1 MVDSDWTHNGGTD
14 VGGTVTLQM
23 TMWHQGTEKDEVTFE
38 IVDFEFEGTMCVE
51 DTDAFAFTYME
62 YADMYMYNDD
72 SEESSCAAG
81 FNEEKI
87 KHWLS
92 DLLTLIELWPEPV
105 IDAVGLA

>member
-1 MVDSDWTHNGGTD
+1 
-14 VGGTVTLQM
+14 M

-72 SEESSCAAG
+72 SEESSCATG
-81 FNEEKI
+81 FNEENQ
-87 KHWLS
+87 
-92 DLLTLIELWPEPV
+92 TLV
-105 IDAVGLA
+105 IGLANLVEPMPEWSLT